1 MDQLKWEKS
10 LRESNYR
17 HERSKNP
24 SFSSSL
30 LDEIYRS
37 IDEGDDNGGGGVGG
51 GFVKQG
57 VEEVIYR
64 EKTMKKKQ
72 SSINNKE
79 ELIENW
85 MEKRIMS
92 STEKVVVRRN
102 SLSVPVADLQKNYS
116 SSNATRVFNSSSSDS
131 CYGSSGFSSSE
142 TDQSS
147 IYSSSRSSSMKPP
160 SIKSIRTGFSSEEMK
175 KSAPVPPQPKPT
187 KKSRALKIYGDLK
200 KVKQPISPGS
210 KIASFINSLFTK
222 ENSKKPK
229 FSSSVNGDDHH
240 NHNRHEDSRIFK
252 SGYGTNS
259 TCSSVS
265 SYSRSCLSKNTSNSS
280 NRIKRSVRFYP
291 VSVIVDEDCRPCG
304 HKCLYE
310 TDEPGLMAKVRK
322 PNDNKSSSLM
332 NMNEDLKFQIMEKN
346 RRIEEKARDLLKGYQ
361 NKKKNYEMKN
371 YLDEEDDD
379 DDDAASDA
387 SSNLFELSSINGG
400 SIDQK
405 YREELPV
412 YETTHF
418 LTNRAIANGL
428 IV

>member
-10 LRESNYR
+10 LRETNYR

-37 IDEGDDNGGGGVGG
+37 IDEGDDNGGGG
-51 GFVKQG
+51 GFIKQG
-57 VEEVIYR
+57 VEEVIYK

-72 SSINNKE
+72 SSNYNRE

-92 STEKVVVRRN
+92 TTEKVVVRRN
-102 SLSVPVADLQKNYS
+102 SLSEDLQKNYS
-116 SSNATRVFNSSSSDS
+116 SSNASRVFNSSSSDS

-147 IYSSSRSSSMKPP
+147 IYGSSRSSSMKPP
-160 SIKSIRTGFSSEEMK
+160 SIKPIRTSFSWEETK
-175 KSAPVPPQPKPT
+175 KIASVPPQPKPT
-187 KKSRALKIYGDLK
+187 KKSRALKIYGELK

-229 FSSSVNGDDHH
+229 FSSSLNGDEYQ
-240 NHNRHEDSRIFK
+240 NHNRHEDSRIYK

-259 TCSSVS
+259 TSSSVS
-265 SYSRSCLSKNTSNSS
+265 SYSRSCLSKNPSNSS

-310 TDEPGLMAKVRK
+310 TDEPGLMAEVRK
-322 PNDNKSSSLM
+322 PNSDNKSSSLM
-332 NMNEDLKFQIMEKN
+332 NMDEDLKFQIMDKN

-361 NKKKNYEMKN
+361 KKKNDYEMKD
-371 YLDEEDDD
+371 YLDDVEDDED

-387 SSNLFELSSINGG
+387 SSDLFELSSINGG
-400 SIDQK
+400 SVDQR

-428 IV
+428 IR

>member
-10 LRESNYR
+10 LRESKYR
-17 HERSKNP
+17 HDQRKNP

-37 IDEGDDNGGGGVGG
+37 IDEGDDNGGGGGGGG

-72 SSINNKE
+72 TNRE

-92 STEKVVVRRN
+92 TTEKVVVRRN
-102 SLSVPVADLQKNYS
+102 SLSLPDSQRNYGYS
-116 SSNATRVFNSSSSDS
+116 SSNGTRVFNSSSSDS

-147 IYSSSRSSSMKPP
+147 IYSSSRSMKPA
-160 SIKSIRTGFSSEEMK
+160 SIKPIRTSFSSEDTK
-175 KSAPVPPQPKPT
+175 KNVCLNNPQPKPT

-229 FSSSVNGDDHH
+229 LSSSVNGDDY
-240 NHNRHEDSRIFK
+240 NRHEDSRIYK

-310 TDEPGLMAKVRK
+310 SDEPGLMAKVRR
-322 PNDNKSSSLM
+322 NDNKSSSM
-332 NMNEDLKFQIMEKN
+332 DEDLKIQIMEKN
-346 RRIEEKARDLLKGYQ
+346 RRIEEKARDLLKVYQ
-361 NKKKNYEMKN
+361 NKKIDYEMKD
-371 YLDEEDDD
+371 YLDDED

-387 SSNLFELSSINGG
+387 SSDLFELSSINGG
-400 SIDQK
+400 GSIDQR

>member
-24 SFSSSL
+24 SFSSTL

-37 IDEGDDNGGGGVGG
+37 IDEGDDNGGGGGGG

-57 VEEVIYR
+57 VEEVFYR

-72 SSINNKE
+72 SSNNNRE

-92 STEKVVVRRN
+92 TTEKVVVRRN
-102 SLSVPVADLQKNYS
+102 SLSAELQKNYS

-160 SIKSIRTGFSSEEMK
+160 SIKPIRTSFSWEETK
-175 KSAPVPPQPKPT
+175 KIASVPPQPKPT

-229 FSSSVNGDDHH
+229 FSSSLNGDEYH
-240 NHNRHEDSRIFK
+240 NHNHHEDSRIYK

-265 SYSRSCLSKNTSNSS
+265 SYSRSCLSKNNSNSS

-310 TDEPGLMAKVRK
+310 TDEPGLMAKVPK
-322 PNDNKSSSLM
+322 PNCDNKSSSLM
-332 NMNEDLKFQIMEKN
+332 NMDEDLKFQIMEKN

-361 NKKKNYEMKN
+361 KKKNDYEMKD
-371 YLDEEDDD
+371 YLDEEDDDD

-387 SSNLFELSSINGG
+387 SSDLFELSSINGG
-400 SIDQK
+400 SIDQR

-428 IV
+428 IR

>member
-37 IDEGDDNGGGGVGG
+37 IDEGDDNGGGGGG
-51 GFVKQG
+51 GFIKQG

-72 SSINNKE
+72 SGINNNRE

-116 SSNATRVFNSSSSDS
+116 SSNSTRVFNSSSSDS

-147 IYSSSRSSSMKPP
+147 IFSSSRSSSMKPP
-160 SIKSIRTGFSSEEMK
+160 SIKPIRTGFSSEETMK
-175 KSAPVPPQPKPT
+175 KNASVPPQPKPN

-265 SYSRSCLSKNTSNSS
+265 SYSRSCLSKNTPNSS
-280 NRIKRSVRFYP
+280 SRIKRSVRFYP

-310 TDEPGLMAKVRK
+310 TEEPGLMAKVHK
-322 PNDNKSSSLM
+322 PNDNKASSLM
-332 NMNEDLKFQIMEKN
+332 DDDLKFQIMEKN

-361 NKKKNYEMKN
+361 KKKKDYEMKD
-371 YLDEEDDD
+371 YLDEED

-387 SSNLFELSSINGG
+387 SSDLFELSSINGG
-400 SIDQK
+400 SIDQR

-428 IV
+428 IL

>member
-37 IDEGDDNGGGGVGG
+37 IDEGDDNGGGGGGG

-72 SSINNKE
+72 SSSNNRE
-79 ELIENW
+79 ELIDNW

-92 STEKVVVRRN
+92 TTEKVVVRRN
-102 SLSVPVADLQKNYS
+102 SLSADLQKNYS

-160 SIKSIRTGFSSEEMK
+160 SIKPIRTSFSSEDTK
-175 KSAPVPPQPKPT
+175 KIASVPPQPKPT

-229 FSSSVNGDDHH
+229 FSSSLNGDEYH
-240 NHNRHEDSRIFK
+240 NHNRHEDSRIYK

-265 SYSRSCLSKNTSNSS
+265 SYSRSCLSKNNSNSS

-310 TDEPGLMAKVRK
+310 TDEPGLMAKVPK
-322 PNDNKSSSLM
+322 PNCDNKSSSLM
-332 NMNEDLKFQIMEKN
+332 NMDEDLKFQIMEKN

-361 NKKKNYEMKN
+361 KKKNDYEMKD

-379 DDDAASDA
+379 EDDDAASDA
-387 SSNLFELSSINGG
+387 SSDLFELSSINGG
-400 SIDQK
+400 SIDQR

-428 IV
+428 IR